1 MYFTTLPDHSKPGF
15 DEQLHFS
22 KFKKHNIIFNTLSNS
37 GYCDKHVG
45 CLSFKTVLTGEE
57 WYGIN
62 NNRLAIRPG
71 QFLVLND
78 EQTYSCNI
86 AGGEKVRSFSVFFK
100 NEFAASVLQDTL
112 INEGGQLDNY
122 ALMNSTVPEFFQT
135 LTNFDQELQQHL
147 SGLIASLENFGY
159 EAAMMDEYLV
169 FLLRYLLR
177 VHNKD
182 RRRSNHVQAIKSSTK
197 TELYKRLCVAKDIL
211 HSSFMENPG
220 LDFISASAC
229 LSVPQLV
236 RQFKAVFHVT
246 PYQYLIHLKLE
257 HAARLLKHTNNPIH
271 SITWMCGFEDTSA
284 FCRAFKSQYG
294 VSPVGF
300 RRQI

>member
-1 MYFTTLPDHSKPGF
+1 MYFTALPDHSKPGF

-22 KFKKHNIIFNTLSNS
+22 KFRKHNIIFNTLSGS

-45 CLSFKTVLTGEE
+45 CLSFKTVFTGEE

-62 NNRLAIRPG
+62 NNRVAVRPG

-86 AGGEKVRSFSVFFK
+86 AGGEKVRGFSVFFK
-100 NEFAASVLQDTL
+100 NEFAASVLHDAL
-112 INEGGQLDNY
+112 SGEGGQLDNY
-122 ALMNSTVPEFFQT
+122 DLTNSTAPEFFQT
-135 LTNFDQELQQHL
+135 LTNFDHELQQHL
-147 SGLIASLENFGY
+147 SDLIVSLETLGY
-159 EAAMMDEYLV
+159 NGTMVDEYLV
-169 FLLRYLLR
+169 FLLRYLLG
-177 VHNKD
+177 VNNKD
-182 RRRSNHVQAIKSSTK
+182 KRRSNYVQAIKLSTK

-236 RQFKAVFHVT
+236 RQFKAVFHTT
-246 PYQYLIHLKLE
+246 PYQYLIRIKLE
-257 HAARLLKHTNNPIH
+257 HAAHLLRHSGNPVH
-271 SITWMCGFEDTSA
+271 SITWMCGFEDVSA
-284 FCRAFKSQYG
+284 FCRAFKSYHG
-294 VSPVGF
+294 ISPVGF
-300 RRQI
+300 RAQV